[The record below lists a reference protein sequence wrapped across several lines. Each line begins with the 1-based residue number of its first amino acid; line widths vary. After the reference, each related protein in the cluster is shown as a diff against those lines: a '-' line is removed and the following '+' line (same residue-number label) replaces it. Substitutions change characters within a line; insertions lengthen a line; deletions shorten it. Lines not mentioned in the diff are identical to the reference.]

1 MEDMLPAFEA
11 AERFVEGTIGAAL
24 VPLWLLA
31 LTAHLAGPYMLAMR
45 TKFGV
50 RLAADMWSTVS
61 AGVRN
66 LLLIQVFLASFIFF
80 YPDLVTS
87 NTLPITGGLAG
98 ALAFAVLV
106 LKLID
111 PVVLKPRAF
120 RLQAIL
126 LGLGAVLYVVPY
138 LLGTQLTDV
147 AQPIGPFGPGTALPL
162 LGSHNYVGAL
172 ALCAVSQTVVG
183 VLGFFAVA
191 YVLGVGPSRPQAR
204 IDAAAS
210 EGVR

>member
-1 MEDMLPAFEA
+1 MVPAFEA

-45 TKFGV
+45 GKFGV

-61 AGVRN
+61 AAVRN
-66 LLLIQVFLASFIFF
+66 LLLLQVFLASFIFF

-87 NTLPITGGLAG
+87 NALPITGGLAG
-98 ALAFAVLV
+98 SLAFAVLV

-111 PVVLKPRAF
+111 PAALRPRAF
-120 RLQAIL
+120 RVQAIL

-147 AQPIGPFGPGTALPL
+147 AQPLGPFGPGTAPAL

-172 ALCAVSQTVVG
+172 ALCAVAQTIVG
-183 VLGFFAVA
+183 LLGLFAVVH
-191 YVLGVGPSRPQAR
+191 VLWLGPSRPR
-204 IDAAAS
+204 GRVEVAAS
-210 EGVR
+210 EAAR